1 MDLAKEGN
9 ATDRAS
15 AKELFDKAYADWK
28 ADEPKPENFLD
39 TSSYNIDLER
49 WENNQPNEGDYF
61 NNEDY
66 ASMENAKAAYDEVLE
81 AAGPKPKEEDFFG
94 DKAKEANITDR
105 ESALKAYEKDKA
117 SYTTENPEPVESDYT
132 SQVIDAEKKAAYDK
146 AVEEYNASK
155 PSETDNKYVEAAKA
169 TEEYKEAV
177 AKHEADKPNE
187 SNYVDDVYATETDAN
202 SNPDNFIELAL
213 NVFYNDA
220 DHNYYENDGYCNN
233 KVLFKKNI

>member
-1 MDLAKEGN
+1 
-9 ATDRAS
+9 
-15 AKELFDKAYADWK
+15 
-28 ADEPKPENFLD
+28 
-39 TSSYNIDLER
+39 
-49 WENNQPNEGDYF
+49 
-61 NNEDY
+61 
-66 ASMENAKAAYDEVLE
+66 MENAKAAYDEVLE

-187 SNYVDDVYATETDAN
+187 SNYVDDVYATETDATN
-202 SNPDNFIELAL
+202 AFNEAHQNWENTAPAQDSYIAETNYAEDLGAWEESEPDFNEEFGIEAS
-213 NVFYNDA
+213 
-220 DHNYYENDGYCNN
+220 E
-233 KVLFKKNI
+233 